1 MQDKGVLLIISGP
14 SGSGKG
20 TVVENLIKDGDY
32 ILSISATTRNPRN
45 YEKEGEH
52 YYFKEK
58 NEFVEMIETGG
69 FIEHACFCDNYYGTP
84 KKRVEE
90 KLAEGM
96 NVILEIE
103 VQGALQ
109 VREKMPDA
117 VLVFLVPPSIKE
129 LENRLKG
136 RNTES
141 AEVIES
147 RIKRAVEEI
156 ELLREYDYIVV
167 NDEIDNAVS
176 KIDTIVK
183 TEKMRPFRNLET
195 IKKLKGEI

>member
-1 MQDKGVLLIISGP
+1 MQDKGVLLIVSGP

-32 ILSISATTRNPRN
+32 ILSISATTRKPRN

-58 NEFVEMIETGG
+58 NEFVEMIETNG
-69 FIEHACFCDNYYGTP
+69 FIEHACFCGNYYGTP

>member
-14 SGSGKG
+14 SGAGKG
-20 TVVENLIKDGDY
+20 TVVEKLIKNGDY
-32 ILSISATTRNPRN
+32 ILSISATTRKPRN

-84 KKRVEE
+84 KKKVEK

-109 VREKMPDA
+109 VKEKMSDA
-117 VLVFLVPPSIKE
+117 VLVFLIPPSIKE
-129 LENRLKG
+129 LRNRLKG

-141 AEVIES
+141 DEVIDS

-156 ELLREYDYIVV
+156 ELLSEYDYIVV
-167 NDEIDNAVS
+167 NDEVNKAAN
-176 KIDTIVK
+176 KIDSIVK
-183 TEKMRPFRNLET
+183 VEKMRPFRNLET
-195 IKKLKGEI
+195 IKKLGGEI